1 MNAPGLLI
9 GAARSSSGKTTLTL
23 GLMRALTRRGLR
35 VAPVKCGPD
44 YIDPAFHAAA
54 TGRPG
59 VNLDSWAMDANLIA
73 RLAARA
79 SEGAD
84 IMIAEGAM
92 GLFDGAPGGA
102 AGVGASA
109 DIAALLG
116 WPVVLVHDVSGQGQ
130 TAAAIVRGIA
140 GHDARV
146 TIAGVVLNR
155 VGSERH
161 RRLASEAIEA
171 LGIPVFGALPRNEAV
186 TLPERHLGLVQAG
199 ETPGLDARLEAL
211 ADFVEAQVDVDAI
224 IEAARS
230 APSPALPRFAG
241 EGEGPRVSSALR
253 ESGVNVPSPVRSRLL
268 PTSES
273 MRKPGTPGLRKRGR
287 DREGALPPPAQ
298 RIAVA
303 RDDAFSFFYPHLAQS
318 WRDAGAELCFFSP
331 LADEAPPDDCDLCW
345 LPGGYP
351 ELHAGRLSSA
361 QGFIK
366 GLRRFARRGWLHG
379 ECGGYMVL
387 GRALID
393 AAGAAHEMAGLLE
406 LETSFAQRK
415 LHLGYRQARLAVD
428 HPLGAVGFRLRG
440 HEFHYAT
447 VLREEGAPFALARD
461 AYSDDERPAGLAK
474 NGVSGSF
481 FHLLA

>member
-1 MNAPGLLI
+1 VNASGLLI

-54 TGRPG
+54 TGRTG
-59 VNLDSWAMDANLIA
+59 VNLDSWAMAADLIA
-73 RLAARA
+73 SLAARTN
-79 SEGAD
+79 ENAD
-84 IMIAEGAM
+84 LVIAEGAM
-92 GLFDGAPGGA
+92 GLFDGAPGGL
-102 AGVGASA
+102 AGIGASA
-109 DIAALLG
+109 DVAALLG

-140 GHDARV
+140 GHDSRV
-146 TIAGVVLNR
+146 TVAGVVLNR

-161 RRLASEAIEA
+161 RRLAGEAIEA
-171 LGIPVFGALPRNEAV
+171 LGIPVFGALPRDEKII
-186 TLPERHLGLVQAG
+186 LPERHLGLVQAG
-199 ETPGLDARLEAL
+199 ETEGLDARLDAL
-211 ADFVEAQVDVDAI
+211 ADFVEAHVDVAAV
-224 IEAARS
+224 IEVARS

-241 EGEGPRVSSALR
+241 EGVRERALSASG
-253 ESGVNVPSPVRSRLL
+253 ESGVSVPSPVRKRLL

-287 DREGALPPPAQ
+287 DREGAFAPPAQ

-318 WRDAGAELCFFSP
+318 WREAGAELRFFSP
-331 LADEAPPDDCDLCW
+331 LADEAPPEDCDLCW

-351 ELHAGRLSSA
+351 ELHAGKLSA
-361 QGFIK
+361 ARRFMQ
-366 GLRRFARRGWLHG
+366 GLRRFAKERWVHG

-393 AAGAAHEMAGLLE
+393 AAGEAHEMAGLLE
-406 LETSFAQRK
+406 LETSFARRK
-415 LHLGYRQARLAVD
+415 LHLGYRRARLAAD
-428 HPLGAVGFRLRG
+428 HPLGGAGARLRG

-447 VLREEGAPFALARD
+447 VLREEGEPFALAKD
-461 AYSDDERPAGLAK
+461 AYSDDERPAGLAN

-481 FHLLA
+481 FHLMA

>member
-1 MNAPGLLI
+1 VTAPGLLI

-23 GLMRALTRRGLR
+23 GLMRALMRRGLR

-59 VNLDSWAMDANLIA
+59 VNLDSWAMDADLIG

-79 SEGAD
+79 SEDAD
-84 IMIAEGAM
+84 IVIAEGAM

-102 AGVGASA
+102 AGIGASA
-109 DIAALLG
+109 DIAAMLG

-146 TIAGVVLNR
+146 KVAGVVLNR

-161 RRLASEAIEA
+161 RRLAGEAIEA
-171 LGIPVFGALPRNEAV
+171 LGVPVFGALPRNEAV
-186 TLPERHLGLVQAG
+186 SLPERHLGLVQAG
-199 ETPGLDARLEAL
+199 ETAGLDGRLEAL
-211 ADFVEAQVDVDAI
+211 ADFVEAHVDLAAIVACATIAATGDVIPDASR
-224 IEAARS
+224 ERS
-230 APSPALPRFAG
+230 DRESSMTPDAPIGALDSRSPATRA
-241 EGEGPRVSSALR
+241 
-253 ESGVNVPSPVRSRLL
+253 SGM
-268 PTSES
+268 TSVV
-273 MRKPGTPGLRKRGR
+273 
-287 DREGALPPPAQ
+287 ALPPPAQ

-331 LADEAPPDDCDLCW
+331 LADEAPPEDCDLCW

-351 ELHAGRLSSA
+351 ELHAGRLSAA

-415 LHLGYRQARLAVD
+415 LHLGYRQAQLAAD

-447 VLREEGAPFALARD
+447 VLREEGLPFALARD
-461 AYSDDERPAGLAK
+461 AYSDDERPAGLAR

-481 FHLLA
+481 FHLMA

>member
-1 MNAPGLLI
+1 VSAPGLLI

-54 TGRPG
+54 TGRDG
-59 VNLDSWAMDANLIA
+59 VNLDSWAMDAELIA
-73 RLAARA
+73 NLAARA
-79 SEGAD
+79 SAGAD
-84 IMIAEGAM
+84 IVIAEGAM

-109 DIAALLG
+109 DIAAMLG
-116 WPVVLVHDVSGQGQ
+116 WPVILVHDVSGQGQ
-130 TAAAIVRGIA
+130 TAAAIVRGLA
-140 GHDARV
+140 AHDARV
-146 TIAGVVLNR
+146 KVVGVVLNR

-161 RRLASEAIEA
+161 RRLAGEAIEA
-171 LGIPVFGALPRNEAV
+171 LGIPVLGALPRDGSI

-199 ETPGLDARLEAL
+199 ETEGLDARLDAL
-211 ADFVEAQVDVDAI
+211 ADFIDAHLDVDAM

-230 APSPALPRFAG
+230 APSLSLPRLTAG
-241 EGEGPRVSSALR
+241 EGTLTPDSRDADEARRLA
-253 ESGVNVPSPVRSRLL
+253 PSPA
-268 PTSES
+268 
-273 MRKPGTPGLRKRGR
+273 KRGR
-287 DREGALPPPAQ
+287 AGVGAISPPTQ

-318 WRDAGAELCFFSP
+318 WRDAGAELFFFSP

-351 ELHAGRLSSA
+351 ELHAGRLSA
-361 QGFIK
+361 ARGFMD
-366 GLRRFARRGWLHG
+366 GLRRFAKERWVHG

-393 AAGAAHEMAGLLE
+393 AAGDSHEMAGLLE
-406 LETSFAQRK
+406 LETSFAKRK
-415 LHLGYRQARLAVD
+415 LHLGYRRVRLAAD
-428 HPLGAVGFRLRG
+428 HPLGAAGFSLRG

-447 VLREEGAPFALARD
+447 VLREEGAAFALARD
-461 AYSDDERPAGLAK
+461 AYSEDERPAGLTR

-481 FHLLA
+481 FHLMA

>member
-23 GLMRALTRRGLR
+23 GLMRALTRRGLC

-54 TGRPG
+54 TGRAG
-59 VNLDSWAMDANLIA
+59 VNLDSWAMEADLIV

-84 IMIAEGAM
+84 LVIAEGAM

-102 AGVGASA
+102 AGIGASA

-116 WPVVLVHDVSGQGQ
+116 WPVILVHDVSGQAQ
-130 TAAAIVRGIA
+130 TAAAIVRGLA
-140 GHDARV
+140 AHDERV

-155 VGSERH
+155 VASERH
-161 RRLASEAIEA
+161 RRLAADAIEA
-171 LGIPVFGALPRNEAV
+171 LGVTVLGALPRDESVA
-186 TLPERHLGLVQAG
+186 LPERHLGLVQAG
-199 ETPGLDARLEAL
+199 ETPALDARLDAL
-211 ADFVEAQVDVDAI
+211 ADFIEAHVDAEAV

-230 APSPALPRFAG
+230 SPSPALPRSAG
-241 EGEGPRVSSALR
+241 EGEGRCA
-253 ESGVNVPSPVRSRLL
+253 
-268 PTSES
+268 
-273 MRKPGTPGLRKRGR
+273 
-287 DREGALPPPAQ
+287 APPAQ

-318 WRDAGAELCFFSP
+318 WRDVGAELCFFSP
-331 LADEAPPDDCDLCW
+331 LADETPPDDCDLCW

-351 ELHAGRLSSA
+351 ELHAGRLSAA
-361 QGFIK
+361 QGFMK
-366 GLRRFARRGWLHG
+366 GLRHFANKRWVHG

-393 AAGAAHEMAGLLE
+393 AAGEAHEMAGLLE
-406 LETSFAQRK
+406 LETSFAKRK
-415 LHLGYRQARLAVD
+415 LHLGYRRARLAAQ
-428 HPLGAVGFRLRG
+428 HPLGAAGLLLRG
-440 HEFHYAT
+440 HEFHYAS
-447 VLREEGAPFALARD
+447 VQREEGAPFALAHD
-461 AYSDDERPAGLAK
+461 AYSDDPRPAGLAR

-481 FHLLA
+481 FHLMA

>member
-1 MNAPGLLI
+1 VIAPGLLI

-44 YIDPAFHAAA
+44 YIDAAFHAAA
-54 TGRPG
+54 TGRAG
-59 VNLDSWAMDANLIA
+59 VNLDSWAMDAQLIG
-73 RLAARA
+73 RLAARV

-84 IMIAEGAM
+84 IVIAEGAM

-102 AGVGASA
+102 AGIGASA
-109 DIAALLG
+109 DIAAMLG
-116 WPVVLVHDVSGQGQ
+116 WPVALVHDVSGQGQ

-146 TIAGVVLNR
+146 KVAGVILNR

-161 RRLASEAIEA
+161 RKLAGEAIEA
-171 LGIPVFGALPRNEAV
+171 LGIPVFGALPRNEGV
-186 TLPERHLGLVQAG
+186 SLPERHLGLVQAG
-199 ETPGLDARLEAL
+199 ETAGLDGRLEAL
-211 ADFVEAQVDVDAI
+211 ADFIEAHVDVAAI
-224 IEAARS
+224 VAAAAHTSPLRGEVVGRS
-230 APSPALPRFAG
+230 PTGGGELSPHPALLRNATLPIKG
-241 EGEGPRVSSALR
+241 RV
-253 ESGVNVPSPVRSRLL
+253 EI
-268 PTSES
+268 
-273 MRKPGTPGLRKRGR
+273 
-287 DREGALPPPAQ
+287 PPPAQ

-331 LADEAPPDDCDLCW
+331 LADEAPPEDCDLCW

-351 ELHAGRLSSA
+351 ELHAGRLSAA
-361 QGFIK
+361 QGFIN
-366 GLRRFARRGWLHG
+366 GLRRFAQRGWLHG

-393 AAGAAHEMAGLLE
+393 AAGAAHEMAGLLA
-406 LETSFAQRK
+406 LETSFAKRK

-428 HPLGAVGFRLRG
+428 HPLGAVGVRLRG

-447 VLREEGAPFALARD
+447 VLREDGAPFALARD
-461 AYSDDERPAGLAK
+461 AYSDDERPAGLAR
-474 NGVSGSF
+474 NGVSGTF
-481 FHLLA
+481 FHLMA